1 MKYRHKL
8 KIKRSWTS
16 ALVISPLSLS
26 AKVKGFG
33 EVVVIWKSETKLT
46 FEAIQVFKSKNLK
59 LNSWWRKIYSWSL
72 SLTLWTFQ
80 GGGDLKRKEGKLTF
94 ETTRGISAQPSS
106 SLSSHSGRK
115 RKDEQGAGM
124 GLWLE
129 NLQGLKRHAG
139 TWRRRLRSGQTL
151 QLQTPLCTWEI
162 WLINCFQ
169 LSRTAE

>member
-59 LNSWWRKIYSWSL
+59 LNSSFGEIYAC
-72 SLTLWTFQ
+72 
-80 GGGDLKRKEGKLTF
+80 KNEKLNSTF
-94 ETTRGISAQPSS
+94 E
-106 SLSSHSGRK
+106 
-115 RKDEQGAGM
+115 
-124 GLWLE
+124 
-129 NLQGLKRHAG
+129 
-139 TWRRRLRSGQTL
+139 
-151 QLQTPLCTWEI
+151 EI
-162 WLINCFQ
+162 LVFKIVVF
-169 LSRTAE
+169 